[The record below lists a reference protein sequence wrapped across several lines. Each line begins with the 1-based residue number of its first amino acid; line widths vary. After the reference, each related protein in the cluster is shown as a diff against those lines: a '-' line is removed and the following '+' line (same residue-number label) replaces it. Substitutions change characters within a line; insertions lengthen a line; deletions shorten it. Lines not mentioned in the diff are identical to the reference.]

1 MSSRE
6 FSAEEL
12 RKLANYLSQQANNL
26 EMTLE
31 DVKKVAVSSQEIA
44 DKAETLSKMR
54 ENANYLAN
62 SVQKIIAYETEK
74 IKK

>member
-6 FSAEEL
+6 LSAEEL
-12 RKLANYLSQQANNL
+12 RKLANYLSQQANDF

-31 DVKKVAVSSQEIA
+31 AVKKVAVSSQEIA
-44 DKAETLSKMR
+44 DEAEMLSKMG

-62 SVQKIIAYETEK
+62 SVQKIIAHEMEK